1 MPKKDKSKKT
11 KSATEQKF
19 PEKDPTQQQ
28 EYAEIIKFLGS
39 NWVEVQCA
47 DGCKRRCHIRGTLQR
62 FKSAVTKMMPQDV
75 VLISV
80 RDAKTGDIILKY
92 PSDVARGMKKAG
104 KIVIVHPETE
114 KKDTTQTGFDF
125 EDGAG
130 EAVSKEKGFEDDGGT
145 GFDFS
150 SI

>member
-11 KSATEQKF
+11 KSASEQKF
-19 PEKDPTQQQ
+19 PDKDPSQQQ

-47 DGCKRRCHIRGTLQR
+47 DGCKRRCHIRGALQR
-62 FKSAVTKMMPQDV
+62 FKSGFTKMMPQDV
-75 VLISV
+75 VLISI
-80 RDAKTGDIILKY
+80 RDAKTGDIVLKY
-92 PSDVARGMKKAG
+92 PSDVARAMKKAG
-104 KIVIVHPETE
+104 KIVIVHPEATQKE
-114 KKDTTQTGFDF
+114 VNQTGFDF
-125 EDGAG
+125 DESADP
-130 EAVSKEKGFEDDGGT
+130 ESSKTNRDDDDNN